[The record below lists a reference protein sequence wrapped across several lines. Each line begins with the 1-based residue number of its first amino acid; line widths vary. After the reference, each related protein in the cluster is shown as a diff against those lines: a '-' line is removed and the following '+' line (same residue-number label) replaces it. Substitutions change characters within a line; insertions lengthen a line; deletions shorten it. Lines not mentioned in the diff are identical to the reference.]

1 MARYAETLKNRV
13 VAKLLPPERASVSAI
28 AKEVGVTVQT
38 LERWRDEAQSRPT
51 RGRTWTAGARLEA
64 VITGQHWMRLVRVS
78 GAVNMVYIQL
88 S

>member
-13 VAKLLPPERASVSAI
+13 VAKLLPPESASVSAI

-38 LERWRDEAQSRPT
+38 LERWRDEAQSRST

-64 VITGQHWMRLVRVS
+64 VITAAALHAVRSVPS
-78 GAVNMVYIQL
+78 HA
-88 S
+88 